1 MASEIQTQA
10 GQCPTHG
17 TVEATREMPGMGFP
31 FIYFAIARALAKR
44 KPFTCPECGAPV
56 TA

>member
-1 MASEIQTQA
+1 MAKEVQTQT

-31 FIYFAIARALAKR
+31 IIYFAVVRALAKR
-44 KPFTCPECGAPV
+44 KPFSCPECGAPV

>member
-1 MASEIQTQA
+1 MATEVQTQT

-17 TVEATREMPGMGFP
+17 TVDATRDMPAMGVP
-31 FIYFAIARALAKR
+31 YIYFAVTRALARR
-44 KPFTCPECGAPV
+44 KQFTCPECGAPV